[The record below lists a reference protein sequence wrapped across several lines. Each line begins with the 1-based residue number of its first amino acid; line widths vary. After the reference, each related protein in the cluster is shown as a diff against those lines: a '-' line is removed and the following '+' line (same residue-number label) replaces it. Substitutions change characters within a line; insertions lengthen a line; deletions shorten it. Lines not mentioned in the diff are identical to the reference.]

1 MAVINQYK
9 FYGKYI
15 EAAETNPLFGTDPI
29 SGAQLP
35 LISETYIIKS
45 FRVTNKSAVNAPTLT
60 LKNNG
65 LSILWATALSTGTSV
80 ELLSLPLVVEGSTLL
95 TATTVGDCT
104 DGVAIGIS
112 YLNIKKE
119 VTV

>member
-15 EAAETNPLFGTDPI
+15 DAAESGTLL
-29 SGAQLP
+29 AP
-35 LISETYIIKS
+35 LISETIIIKS

-80 ELLSLPLVVEGSTLL
+80 ELLSLPLVVEGATLL

-104 DGVAIGIS
+104 DGVTIGIS